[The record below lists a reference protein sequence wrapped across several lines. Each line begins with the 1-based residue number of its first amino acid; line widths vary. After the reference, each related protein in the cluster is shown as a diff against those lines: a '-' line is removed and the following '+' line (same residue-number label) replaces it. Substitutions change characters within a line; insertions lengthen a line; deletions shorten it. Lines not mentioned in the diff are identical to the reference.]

1 MRRDIETMAE
11 IMAAKDR
18 ELAAQAQPPMDDE
31 GKALAEAKRNSF
43 DIPISAINV
52 DPLR

>member
-31 GKALAEAKRNSF
+31 GKVLAEAKRNSF
-43 DIPISAINV
+43 DFPVNAVKV